1 MFMPTVSE
9 NEDSKETKKK
19 VMKEVDFITL
29 AYIYVF
35 YSLFCSVASQN
46 VVTAFVPFFIKQVQK
61 NEQEEG
67 KTDPL
72 KRLIT
77 EQICSFLFVIYM
89 TVYCNRKKSKMPA

>member
-9 NEDSKETKKK
+9 NEDSKEAKKK
-19 VMKEVDFITL
+19 VTKEVDFITR

-35 YSLFCSVASQN
+35 YSLFYSVASQN
-46 VVTAFVPFFIKQVQK
+46 VVTASVPFFIKQVQK

-72 KRLIT
+72 KR
-77 EQICSFLFVIYM
+77 
-89 TVYCNRKKSKMPA
+89 

>member
-35 YSLFCSVASQN
+35 HDLFSSVASQN
-46 VVTAFVPFFIKQVQK
+46 VVTAFVSFFMKQAQEK
-61 NEQEEG
+61 EQEEE

-72 KRLIT
+72 KR
-77 EQICSFLFVIYM
+77 
-89 TVYCNRKKSKMPA
+89 

>member
-9 NEDSKETKKK
+9 NGDSKEAKKK

-29 AYIYVF
+29 AYMYLF
-35 YSLFCSVASQN
+35 HSLFCSIASQN

-61 NEQEEG
+61 NEQEEE

-72 KRLIT
+72 KRLIS
-77 EQICSFLFVIYM
+77 EQIWTLLSVIYM
-89 TVYCNRKKSKMPA
+89 TVYCSLEKS